1 MMAGSLSE
9 NLQILSASITWGTL
23 GDPSP
28 NRRLAGLS
36 CVTCL
41 YGPKGQ
47 GLLGESTTAA
57 VQDPVTSG
65 AFRSVLG
72 RFCSGVT
79 VVTAMGPTGPAGFTC
94 QAFSSL
100 SLDPPR
106 VILCVSRASTS
117 WPVIRSSAAFCVN
130 VLAEEQRSL
139 CERFARS
146 GGEKFDG
153 VAWTAS
159 PDGAPRL
166 KGATAWIDCR
176 VHTEHDGGDHLV
188 VIGDVRRLEAPADTP
203 QPLLYY
209 RGRYARLADA
219 C

>member
-1 MMAGSLSE
+1 MESLPYPT
-9 NLQILSASITWGTL
+9 ARTGRK
-23 GDPSP
+23 D
-28 NRRLAGLS
+28 RA
-36 CVTCL
+36 
-41 YGPKGQ
+41 
-47 GLLGESTTAA
+47 LLGESTTAA
-57 VQDPVTSG
+57 VQDPLTSS

-72 RFCSGVT
+72 RFCSGIT

-94 QAFSSL
+94 QSFSSL

-106 VILCVSRASTS
+106 IILCVSRTSTS
-117 WPVIRSSAAFCVN
+117 WPVIRSRTSFSVN
-130 VLAEEQRSL
+130 VLSQNQRSL

-146 GGEKFDG
+146 GGDKFQG

-166 KGATAWIDCR
+166 DGAAAWIDCR

-188 VIGDVRRLEAPADTP
+188 VIGDVRRVEAPAESP

-209 RGRYARLADA
+209 RGQYARIANTF
-219 C
+219 